1 MFLIQYYKVNYS
13 LTLWEKLSLSVFE
26 NRAQIRKFGPQRDDV
41 TGEWRKLHNEELNNP
56 YSTPN
61 IIRVIKS
68 RNMRMAVLVV
78 RMGKRCLQGFC
89 MDT

>member
-13 LTLWEKLSLSVFE
+13 LKLWEKLGLSVFE

-41 TGEWRKLHNEELNNP
+41 TGEWRRLHIEELNNP

-68 RNMRMAVLVV
+68 RNMIMAVLVV
-78 RMGKRCLQGFC
+78 RMGKRCLQFFRT
-89 MDT
+89 DT